1 MTHYYLLIVAGEEID
16 ETTRFFKIA
25 VGSGAADVAGIL
37 ALKALAAAHHWY
49 FAKYSHE
56 TTDFLLKIS
65 LSLSRQPDDLNMTR
79 LPIRKF
85 LSAWKK
91 FCKMQEQPSSSSQ
104 EASERRKKRDFS
116 AKNVPPR
123 VIQHAEARV
132 RNKPKLIVVEF
143 YRYLNSVL

>member
-25 VGSGAADVAGIL
+25 VGSGAADVAGIP
-37 ALKALAAAHHWY
+37 AMKALAAAHHWY

-65 LSLSRQPDDLNMTR
+65 LSLSRQPDDLNMTH

-91 FCKMQEQPSSSSQ
+91 FCKMQERPSSSSQ
-104 EASERRKKRDFS
+104 EASHGRKKRDFS
-116 AKNVPPR
+116 AKKVPPR